1 MPIYQYLCP
10 HCNRIYDFLSRS
22 VTPARDP
29 VCPRCSATNLTKQVS
44 RFAVVRGGRSGDD
57 DGFGGGDFDD
67 DAFGGG
73 PDPLAD
79 PRNAAE
85 MERLMAD
92 AEHLD
97 DNNPR
102 ELGRFMRRMTELA
115 GEPVG
120 PEMDEALRRLEAGE
134 DPDRI
139 EDDMGDIMGELPPD
153 GTHDGPAGDA
163 AYLESLAGTSSGGG
177 DSDVASAAGVA
188 VKRGRP
194 VKDDG
199 LYEM

>member
-10 HCNRIYDFLSRS
+10 HCNRIYDFLSRT

-29 VCPRCSATNLTKQVS
+29 VCPRCSSTNLTKQVS
-44 RFAVVRGGRSGDD
+44 RFAVVRGGRSGED
-57 DGFGGGDFDD
+57 DGFGDDGG
-67 DAFGGG
+67 FGSV
-73 PDPLAD
+73 PDPLND
-79 PRNAAE
+79 PHNAAE

-163 AYLESLAGTSSGGG
+163 AYVEPQAGASSGDGG
-177 DSDVASAAGVA
+177 DGEVDVASAAGGT

-194 VKDDG
+194 VKDRG
-199 LYEM
+199 LYEL

>member
-1 MPIYQYLCP
+1 
-10 HCNRIYDFLSRS
+10 
-22 VTPARDP
+22 
-29 VCPRCSATNLTKQVS
+29 
-44 RFAVVRGGRSGDD
+44 
-57 DGFGGGDFDD
+57 
-67 DAFGGG
+67 
-73 PDPLAD
+73 
-79 PRNAAE
+79 
-85 MERLMAD
+85 MAD

-163 AYLESLAGTSSGGG
+163 AYVEPQAGASSGDGG
-177 DSDVASAAGVA
+177 DDECPRPGRRAGR
-188 VKRGRP
+188 RGR
-194 VKDDG
+194 VGRRRFGVDDRWRQVG
-199 LYEM
+199 H